1 MHSIN
6 KPVHGLYTLGQPRT
20 GDSKFVEK
28 FDLKY
33 KSSSF
38 RFVNNNDIVTRVAP
52 STLGYKHIGTFLYIE
67 AAKSLHHDI
76 RWWNEFKDR
85 VKGSIENLGK
95 PGIAGIKDHDMGLYL
110 KGIEK
115 NLDKNPI
122 A

>member
-67 AAKSLHHDI
+67 A
-76 RWWNEFKDR
+76 